1 MKKETVVGE
10 NSGGRTR
17 GEIKD
22 RKWLRRISA
31 VLISAV
37 LIVSGVLMLNVN
49 VRAAVLGVFS
59 GQENED
65 DGGTL
70 YGVKIGYIPDGYVAV
85 PEIDRVAFGEYGD
98 PTIRRIGF
106 IPEGTEKY
114 WNEPWAFEV
123 AGYTYDY
130 VPQIRI
136 EIDRRGPGRLNSDPS
151 EYVVKLEEITVNGRQ
166 AYRSFPGQGIGV
178 DEEGT
183 LYNNMILLF
192 DDDIVIRLQA
202 FGIDGNEA
210 MKIAGGL
217 DW

>member
-1 MKKETVVGE
+1 MKKETIAGGNDRGGTKDHKWIRRTAAVV
-10 NSGGRTR
+10 
-17 GEIKD
+17 
-22 RKWLRRISA
+22 ISA
-31 VLISAV
+31 I

-49 VRAAVLGVFS
+49 VRAAVFGVFS

-70 YGVKIGYIPDGYVAV
+70 YGVKIGYIPGGYVAV

-98 PTIRRIGF
+98 PTIRRIEF
-106 IPEGTEKY
+106 IPEGTEVY

-123 AGYTYDY
+123 AGSTYSY

-136 EIDRRGPGRLNSDPS
+136 EIDRSGPGRLHSDPS

-192 DDDIVIRLQA
+192 DDEIVIRLQA
-202 FGIDGNEA
+202 FGLDGNEA
-210 MKIAGGL
+210 MKIAEGIA
-217 DW
+217 W